1 MTSDLFSTRDRG
13 VMKRL
18 SRFIPAVLA
27 SALLLPLTGCGGAAK
42 EDEPELTPAQFMA
55 KVRAEPGVKTL
66 PDGLAY
72 KVLESGPKDGESPA
86 VGDMMMVIYEGRLP
100 DGGIFDSSD
109 QHGHGAYMQMPL
121 DGVIKGWMEAL
132 PMMHVGD
139 TWMLYV
145 PPELGYGHRSMGII
159 PADSPLVFR
168 IQLLG
173 VSKGG
178 QQG

>member
-1 MTSDLFSTRDRG
+1 
-13 VMKRL
+13 MKRF
-18 SRFIPAVLA
+18 SRVIPFLLATALAV
-27 SALLLPLTGCGGAAK
+27 PLVACGGSKK

-55 KVRAEPGVKTL
+55 NVKTQPGVKVL

-72 KVLESGPKDGESPA
+72 KVLKSGPKDGAQPTVNDS
-86 VGDMMMVIYEGRLP
+86 VMVIYEGRLP

-121 DGVIKGWMEAL
+121 EMVIKGWQEAV

-145 PPELGYGHRSMGII
+145 PPELGYGHKSMGII
-159 PADSPLVFR
+159 QPDSPLIFK

-173 VSKGG
+173 VSPSGH
-178 QQG
+178 